1 MPLEELLLRD
11 AEEGV
16 SDKGVQ
22 AIILEPTR
30 ELAIQVKAQVDK
42 FSSLSSVLVYGGDG
56 VKAHHNMSDIRR
68 KKPQVII
75 ATPGRLIDLCDN
87 YDLDL
92 SESRYQI
99 LDEGDKMLDMGFD
112 KDVAR
117 LQQSMPDAQ
126 TMIFSATMPS
136 YIQKIAKDTMTD
148 PIMIDLVGTET
159 NQIPERIKNIAVIT
173 SG

>member
-1 MPLEELLLRD
+1 
-11 AEEGV
+11 
-16 SDKGVQ
+16 
-22 AIILEPTR
+22 
-30 ELAIQVKAQVDK
+30 
-42 FSSLSSVLVYGGDG
+42 
-56 VKAHHNMSDIRR
+56 
-68 KKPQVII
+68 
-75 ATPGRLIDLCDN
+75 
-87 YDLDL
+87 
-92 SESRYQI
+92 
-99 LDEGDKMLDMGFD
+99 MLDMGFD